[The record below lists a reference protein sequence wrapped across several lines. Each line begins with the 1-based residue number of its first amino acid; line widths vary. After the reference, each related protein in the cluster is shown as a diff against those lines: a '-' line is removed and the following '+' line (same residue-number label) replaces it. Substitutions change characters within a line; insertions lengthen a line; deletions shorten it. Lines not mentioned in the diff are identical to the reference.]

1 MVSCKKIDA
10 LTGHTGQT
18 IPCEIQCR
26 NLISNKITFLCIGRY
41 IARILW
47 TARYLML
54 ELTVWQVI
62 LKQADTRDFPKYP
75 MSHPVLVIAM
85 TRLNI

>member
-1 MVSCKKIDA
+1 MTKDRWGR
-10 LTGHTGQT
+10 TGVMA
-18 IPCEIQCR
+18 
-26 NLISNKITFLCIGRY
+26 IGPHPY
-41 IARILW
+41 IARIVQ

-62 LKQADTRDFPKYP
+62 LKQAATWDFPKYP
-75 MSHPVLVIAM
+75 ISHAVSVIAM